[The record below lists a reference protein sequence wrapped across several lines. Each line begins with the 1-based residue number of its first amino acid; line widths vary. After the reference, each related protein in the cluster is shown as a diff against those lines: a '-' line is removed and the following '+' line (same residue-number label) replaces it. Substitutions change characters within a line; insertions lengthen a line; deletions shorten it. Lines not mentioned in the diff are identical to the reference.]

1 MAAYYVLEVPA
12 RQERSVY
19 LRITDEESKPKADPF
34 SVQFGK
40 TIQDRIS
47 EANEFYSNINPPD
60 LGPQQQLI
68 NRQAYAGQL

>member
-1 MAAYYVLEVPA
+1 MAAYYTLEVPA

-19 LRITDEESKPKADPF
+19 LRITDDESKPKADPF
-34 SVQFGK
+34 GPELKKIF
-40 TIQDRIS
+40 QDRLR
-47 EANEFYSNINPPD
+47 EADEFYSSINPPD